1 MLTFDEIVVNLKV
14 LKQLEK
20 HQKLNTQGIY
30 LNIESKSIIPEAIR
44 RWKRG
49 DDRNTALHQINSTV
63 SAAISL
69 ISQYPVFVLYL
80 KECRAGLENMKDTY
94 AQCGQTC
101 ARLDAILDCI
111 NMSLKSNSPQLVHTH
126 D

>member
-49 DDRNTALHQINSTV
+49 DDRNTSLHQINATV

-69 ISQYPVFVLYL
+69 LSQYPIFNVYL
-80 KECRAGLENMKDTY
+80 KDCRAGIENLKDTY
-94 AQCGQTC
+94 SQCGQTC

-111 NMSLKSNSPQLVHTH
+111 NMSLKPPSQLLA
-126 D
+126 